1 MKDNFNYPP
10 LSLHIYIKLL
20 KEKVYIPPN
29 IIKRDDEI
37 SNHAYSYVSVCCTFS
52 GHK

>member
-10 LSLHIYIKLL
+10 ISLHIYIKLL

-29 IIKRDDEI
+29 IIKRDEEI